1 MNVSIEPNLVI
12 DIIKYLDVTVE
23 TIAKLDETS
32 RQIIIERDRKTYSD
46 GIEKKI
52 EDAGHFID
60 EDILPGIQNAS
71 KALNGEIYNL
81 TTEVVKMMNDTA
93 KDEKDYHDK
102 QVGN

>member
-52 EDAGHFID
+52 EDAGHFTGNSECLKGAEWGNIQFDDRSGQND
-60 EDILPGIQNAS
+60 ERHG
-71 KALNGEIYNL
+71 KG
-81 TTEVVKMMNDTA
+81 
-93 KDEKDYHDK
+93 
-102 QVGN
+102 